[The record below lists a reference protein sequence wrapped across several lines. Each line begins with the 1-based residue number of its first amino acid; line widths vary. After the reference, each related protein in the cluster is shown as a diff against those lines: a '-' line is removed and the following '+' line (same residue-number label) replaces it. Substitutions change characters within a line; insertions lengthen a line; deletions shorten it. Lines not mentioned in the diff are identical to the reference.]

1 MRPVC
6 FQIHMARLF
15 LRIYFSKGISQAVI
29 CTRFNWDFVA
39 VIPVSGMAF
48 IVMLVSFILI
58 SSSFHTPL
66 QNLS

>member
-6 FQIHMARLF
+6 FQIHMVRLF

-29 CTRFNWDFVA
+29 CTCFNCDFVA

-48 IVMLVSFILI
+48 IVRLVQFYID
-58 SSSFHTPL
+58 
-66 QNLS
+66 